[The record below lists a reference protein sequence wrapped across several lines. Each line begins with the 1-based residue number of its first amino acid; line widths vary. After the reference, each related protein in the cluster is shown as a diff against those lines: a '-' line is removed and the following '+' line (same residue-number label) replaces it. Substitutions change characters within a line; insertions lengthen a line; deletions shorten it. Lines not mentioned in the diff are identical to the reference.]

1 MTEHYSFDGLDTFD
15 RVILVHGFGAG
26 PRSHWFPW
34 LARTVRHV
42 EVPQLPH
49 PETPEASTWASI
61 IAERIGTSP
70 DGLAGLAIVTHSLG
84 GLTALRAIE
93 RVIACGS
100 PVNGDGRHLAAFIAV
115 APFAQQLPPTGEAE
129 LDHFLATGLKGF
141 FDGASPGELR
151 PLLGP
156 TTVIHSDND
165 PLVPRAASRRFATA
179 ISADVVTVPGA
190 GHFLASDGVTS
201 LPQIVRALSR
211 ASDEGAG
218 APGK

>member
-1 MTEHYSFDGLDTFD
+1 MDHVTEHRPFNGLDEVD

-26 PRSHWFPW
+26 PDEHWFPW
-34 LARTVRHV
+34 LARS
-42 EVPQLPH
+42 VPHLEALELPS
-49 PETPEASTWASI
+49 PQAPRASI
-61 IAERIGTSP
+61 WVPMIAERIGSSP
-70 DGLAGLAIVTHSLG
+70 DSLAGLAIVTHSLG

-100 PVNGDGRHLAAFIAV
+100 PVNGDGQHLAAFIAV

-129 LDHFLATGLKGF
+129 LDHFLVTGLNGF
-141 FDGASPGELR
+141 LDGASPGELR

-165 PLVPRAASRRFATA
+165 PLVPQAASRRFATA

-190 GHFLASDGVTS
+190 GHFLASDGITS
-201 LPQIVRALSR
+201 LPQIVTALR
-211 ASDEGAG
+211 NQAT
-218 APGK
+218 P